1 MATPWPPHRR
11 ASARTRL
18 DGLARIEYGGE
29 MYNFKIENVSAG
41 GLGLA
46 GNATTF
52 LIGSPV
58 RVIVTTANGTRL
70 ANCPRLETWAVVRR
84 ADPSTLGL
92 AWSPETAKSAEEILY
107 LVNDAAAAS

>member
-11 ASARTRL
+11 ASARSRL
-18 DGLARIEYGGE
+18 DGLARVEYGGE

-46 GNATTF
+46 GNAAAF
-52 LIGSPV
+52 RIGSAV

-84 ADPSTLGL
+84 ADPVTLGL
-92 AWSPETAKSAEEILY
+92 AWAPDTAKSAGEDLH
-107 LVNDAAAAS
+107 LVSDAPA